1 MREIY
6 LDNSA
11 TTKVFPETADLV
23 RDLLL
28 EEYGNPSS
36 MHHKGVEAERQI
48 RMAKDTLAGILR
60 VQPGNLFFTSCGTES
75 DNMAIIGAAAAN
87 TRNGRH
93 LVTTMIEHPAVLEA
107 MKYLSQE
114 GYEVTYL
121 PVDRYGHVD
130 PQAVEDAVRDDT
142 VLVSVMHTNNEIGAV
157 QDIAEIGARI
167 KNRNPRTLFHVDA
180 VQGFGKAVILP
191 KKMHIDLL
199 AASGHKIHA
208 PKGVGLLYV
217 ADGVKIHSLLYGG
230 GQQKGLRS
238 GTENVAGIAAMACSA
253 ELLYKNL
260 DTELDTLYDLK
271 YFFITRALEIGG
283 VHVNG
288 VALEQDVIADNAG
301 TLREALR
308 KTAPQVISL
317 SFEGVRAEVLL
328 HALEEKG
335 IYVSAG
341 SACAS
346 NRPHVSETLK
356 AIGVPA
362 ALLDSTIRFSTSV
375 MTTREDMECTA
386 DALSELVPFLR
397 KYTRH

>member
-1 MREIY
+1 MREVY

-11 TTKVFPETADLV
+11 TTRVFSETADLAMQ
-23 RDLLL
+23 LMLQ
-28 EEYGNPSS
+28 EYGNPSS
-36 MHHKGVEAERQI
+36 MHHKGVEAEKQI
-48 RMAKDTLAGILR
+48 REARDVLAGILH
-60 VQPGNLFFTSCGTES
+60 VQPGNLYFTSCGTES

-87 TRNGRH
+87 ARNGRH
-93 LVTTMIEHPAVLEA
+93 LVTTRIEHPAVLEA

-121 PVDRYGHVD
+121 PVNQYGLVD
-130 PQAVEDAVRDDT
+130 PADVENAVRDDT
-142 VLVSVMHTNNEIGAV
+142 VLVSIMHTNNEIGSV

-167 KNRNPRTLFHVDA
+167 KRRNPRALFHVDA
-180 VQGFGKAVILP
+180 VQAFGKAVILP

-217 ADGVKIHSLLYGG
+217 GDGVKIHSLLYGG

-238 GTENVAGIAAMACSA
+238 GTENVPGIAAMAHSA
-253 ELLYKNL
+253 ALLYKNL
-260 DTELDTLYDLK
+260 ESELDTLYDLK
-271 YFFITRALEIGG
+271 ELLIKRALELGG
-283 VHVNG
+283 VHANG
-288 VALEQDVIADNAG
+288 IDLENG
-301 TLREALR
+301 GGLREAVR
-308 KTAPQVISL
+308 RTAPQVISL
-317 SFEGVRAEVLL
+317 SFEDVRAEVLL

-335 IYVSAG
+335 IFVSAG

-346 NRPHVSETLK
+346 NRPHISETLK

-375 MTTREDMECTA
+375 LTTKEEIEYTA
-386 DALSELVPFLR
+386 DELSELVPFLR